1 MECNNYRFGRRK
13 VSEQGREINK
23 MLDLMNIDNIG
34 FGYFRANASQ
44 QVSTRIRQPTHHL
57 PARPSR
63 VLFLVIYPGKA
74 LAKVWRDRKSTRLN
88 SSHSQISYAVFCLK
102 KNTAREF
109 RPRLLGLSPVY

>member
-1 MECNNYRFGRRK
+1 MECNNYRFGWRK

-34 FGYFRANASQ
+34 FGYFRANVSQ

-63 VLFLVIYPGKA
+63 VLFLVIYPGSPK
-74 LAKVWRDRKSTRLN
+74 N
-88 SSHSQISYAVFCLK
+88 SRSAVTETGITQINCHIGIVRVFVAHK
-102 KNTAREF
+102 H
-109 RPRLLGLSPVY
+109 P